1 MIEGPIQ
8 TNNSG
13 LVFYFDTKEPK
24 SYVGEPTVNYS
35 YDHNPRIDSSYSLW
49 SPGYGGTFAAKHPDA
64 IRVYN
69 DAGSEITS
77 YVNNGVTDWTN
88 TYHAIWTYDYVLQR
102 PVVTMR
108 DVDGQWKAK
117 YIYTGINFNSL
128 GMTVGSKYTISWL
141 QWTDNLSKRANVGL
155 YTRNSSV
162 NYNFWDGLSSGSST
176 STNTLTNTWQRVYHT
191 FTVTSNWNLSDSWNQ
206 IYMYGMD
213 FTRATLKIADV
224 QFELKDHPTNFNKAQ
239 TRSNTQGLL
248 DLTGNYTIDLTNAA
262 YDSSSKIY
270 LSGSKAIKINSNS
283 SLFSNAF
290 TWSAW
295 HYIIADG
302 GAGYAGIFWAEG
314 AVAGGSGYQYLLSY
328 RNLGSNAYAHY
339 RINNA
344 TTGWGNTDTGTLMSS
359 MLNKWIYTTWTFNN
373 GTTKIYINGV
383 LSHTDTS
390 RGAYNG
396 GSDSPIYIGARNDLW
411 GSINGYIDL
420 VSYHNRTLT
429 DAEIL
434 KNFNSQRSRYSV

>member
-24 SYVGEPTVNYS
+24 SYVGEPTTNRNQQISNYTGTNYADGTHGGEWTS
-35 YDHNPRIDSSYSLW
+35 DPTRFTKTYNASIITPIGLGATLCSESGTAGYHHLSSMGGGGESGAHSISCYVKPLNSITDFTIGMLNDGGNQVSFNLSTKAITYGGGISNRNAFCVEVSGFPGWLYVGANIEGRAGGWVGCVGISTSSSYT
-49 SPGYGGTFAAKHPDA
+49 PTAPYKAF
-64 IRVYN
+64 Y
-69 DAGSEITS
+69 IT
-77 YVNNGVTDWTN
+77 G
-88 TYHAIWTYDYVLQR
+88 LQYEYKVA
-102 PVVTMR
+102 PT
-108 DVDGQWKAK
+108 K
-117 YIYTGINFNSL
+117 F
-128 GMTVGSKYTISWL
+128 TVG
-141 QWTDNLSKRANVGL
+141 
-155 YTRNSSV
+155 
-162 NYNFWDGLSSGSST
+162 
-176 STNTLTNTWQRVYHT
+176 
-191 FTVTSNWNLSDSWNQ
+191 
-206 IYMYGMD
+206 
-213 FTRATLKIADV
+213 
-224 QFELKDHPTNFNKAQ
+224 

-270 LSGSKAIKINSNS
+270 LSGSKAIKINSNN

-302 GAGYAGIFWAEG
+302 GTGYAGIFWAEG
-314 AVAGGSGYQYLLSY
+314 AVAGGSGYQYILSY

-420 VSYHNRTLT
+420 VSYHNRALT

-434 KNFNSQRSRYSV
+434 RNFNSQRSRYSV

>member
-1 MIEGPIQ
+1 VDQPTAGSAYPSTRRVAAKIRMLTGSITNIGLHSGGGTGGYNASDFTSILEKNVPSDCIIKDGWMQMLSDASWSSTTVGHCVGIGL
-8 TNNSG
+8 NNSG
-13 LVFYFDTKEPK
+13 PYSFLVTEPMYYP
-24 SYVGEPTVNYS
+24 SNRLVNFTPTS
-35 YDHNPRIDSSYSLW
+35 
-49 SPGYGGTFAAKHPDA
+49 
-64 IRVYN
+64 
-69 DAGSEITS
+69 
-77 YVNNGVTDWTN
+77 
-88 TYHAIWTYDYVLQR
+88 
-102 PVVTMR
+102 
-108 DVDGQWKAK
+108 
-117 YIYTGINFNSL
+117 
-128 GMTVGSKYTISWL
+128 
-141 QWTDNLSKRANVGL
+141 
-155 YTRNSSV
+155 
-162 NYNFWDGLSSGSST
+162 
-176 STNTLTNTWQRVYHT
+176 
-191 FTVTSNWNLSDSWNQ
+191 
-206 IYMYGMD
+206 
-213 FTRATLKIADV
+213 
-224 QFELKDHPTNFNKAQ
+224 
-239 TRSNTQGLL
+239 RSNTQGLL

-283 SLFSNAF
+283 LLFSNTF

-302 GAGYAGIFWAEG
+302 GTGYAGIFWAEG

-420 VSYHNRTLT
+420 VSYHNRALT

>member
-24 SYVGEPTVNYS
+24 SFIGKPTTNLLS
-35 YDHNPRIDSSYSLW
+35 NPTNEVIGTTSEFVQYADLAPIFNTYGTSVTYSLSLDLKAKKAGSVYVYMQNGSW
-49 SPGYGGTFAAKHPDA
+49 TKYSFVGQSVNADTVYKRFTFNGLTAAISTPTETQAILAFYGGYGSGIIASIKNVQVEISPAATPF
-64 IRVYN
+64 
-69 DAGSEITS
+69 
-77 YVNNGVTDWTN
+77 
-88 TYHAIWTYDYVLQR
+88 
-102 PVVTMR
+102 
-108 DVDGQWKAK
+108 VDG
-117 YIYTGINFNSL
+117 S
-128 GMTVGSKYTISWL
+128 
-141 QWTDNLSKRANVGL
+141 
-155 YTRNSSV
+155 
-162 NYNFWDGLSSGSST
+162 
-176 STNTLTNTWQRVYHT
+176 
-191 FTVTSNWNLSDSWNQ
+191 
-206 IYMYGMD
+206 
-213 FTRATLKIADV
+213 
-224 QFELKDHPTNFNKAQ
+224 
-239 TRSNTQGLL
+239 RSNTQGLL

-262 YDSSSKIY
+262 YDNSSKIY

-344 TTGWGNTDTGTLMSS
+344 TTGWGNTDTGTLTSS